1 QQNPFVQKRPTGIG
15 RGDRKSLSRT
25 QEKEVAMRSQWS
37 YLKVPNQTLEKLRL
51 IQNHISD
58 PVSKAEILDVLLE
71 MGIRI
76 VTSDSST
83 T

>member
-1 QQNPFVQKRPTGIG
+1 
-15 RGDRKSLSRT
+15 
-25 QEKEVAMRSQWS
+25 MRSQWS